1 MAKPS
6 LAIVG
11 ATGAVGSVMIEL
23 IDERADIWG
32 EIKLLA
38 SKRSAGKKLKVRGQE
53 LTVEEISPEAF
64 VGIDVAVFDVPDEI
78 SKEWAP
84 IAASKGVVVVD
95 NSAASNKQSS
105 KRNYCKS
112 KLHHNVNDCC
122 SWCPT

>member
-1 MAKPS
+1 MSKPT

-53 LTVEEISPEAF
+53 LTVE
-64 VGIDVAVFDVPDEI
+64 
-78 SKEWAP
+78 
-84 IAASKGVVVVD
+84 
-95 NSAASNKQSS
+95 
-105 KRNYCKS
+105 
-112 KLHHNVNDCC
+112 
-122 SWCPT
+122 

>member
-38 SKRSAGKKLKVRGQE
+38 SKRSVGKKLKMEKGGVYPQVHVQDGPE
-53 LTVEEISPEAF
+53 LFGGDCSPFIIF
-64 VGIDVAVFDVPDEI
+64 VCARFSLAQTLINRLI
-78 SKEWAP
+78 
-84 IAASKGVVVVD
+84 
-95 NSAASNKQSS
+95 
-105 KRNYCKS
+105 C
-112 KLHHNVNDCC
+112 
-122 SWCPT
+122 T